1 MYVYLS
7 CIYKYTYICICDI
20 ICVITCC
27 QSFVW
32 LMSICIQDSTKRTP
46 AFREGD
52 TTHLTCFRESE
63 NEIEIEAI
71 ERVSN
76 QSGTNDKEVD
86 RRSSFY
92 RGEFLS
98 FGRAFSDDQ

>member
-1 MYVYLS
+1 M
-7 CIYKYTYICICDI
+7 CTN
-20 ICVITCC
+20 CC

-32 LMSICIQDSTKRTP
+32 LMSIRIQDSTKGTP

-52 TTHLTCFRESE
+52 TTLLTSIHESE
-63 NEIEIEAI
+63 VEAI
-71 ERVSN
+71 ERTQS
-76 QSGTNDKEVD
+76 QSGNNDKEVE

-98 FGRAFSDDQ
+98 FGRALSDEV